1 MEKEVCVCSCV
12 CVCVRVRGGVDR
24 EWLHIMPLDIEAK

>member
-1 MEKEVCVCSCV
+1 MEKEVCVCVSACV
-12 CVCVRVRGGVDR
+12 CVCVGGVDR